1 MKRNMGKGGIT
12 VKENRSVRVHEIC
25 LLDRSAD
32 QESSAFRAKI
42 LDLGG
47 EPPHLSSVG
56 WAQVCLVAE
65 DGGVLCV
72 HDQTIPC
79 KSGELYVI
87 APNLPHGFFLKDG
100 SDSLVMSRLSF
111 PVELLPE
118 RDAAD
123 ERSQRFCFGVFGD
136 GSGVSYAMLDQQTL
150 RKINT
155 LLAAIEGEAVE
166 RRQDWMSVTRAFL
179 VQLLVTVGRYIN
191 CSIKNETPALSKNW
205 TLVTSV
211 QRIVK
216 ERFDDCNLTL
226 GEVADFF
233 YVSKSYLS
241 RVFQELTGQPF
252 SVYLRSVRMEQ
263 ACRLLRETD
272 MNVEQIVEKCGL
284 RDVHSF
290 YRVFSEHMQMTP
302 NGYRKRLALSGG
314 AEDGAGE
321 AASGL
326 LRKISEDLQKGKAK
340 AVVER
345 VERALELGISADR
358 ILEEGLLLGMEL
370 IGEKFRNN
378 QVYVPEVL
386 VAARAMNVSAQL
398 LKPHLSTGS
407 RQTRGRVCIGTVE
420 GDLHDI
426 GKNLVKMMMEG
437 SGLEVIDLGVD
448 VSPKTFVQTAIE
460 QNCRLICCSALLTT
474 TMNVTAQV
482 VREAERAGIRDR
494 VRIMI
499 GGAPI
504 TEEFCKR
511 IGADRYTDNAAEAAK
526 AAVELLEE
534 LEKNEFK

>member
-1 MKRNMGKGGIT
+1 LSKNQK
-12 VKENRSVRVHEIC
+12 VRIHEIN
-25 LLDRSAD
+25 LLNREACCGSNAFPSVDLKPSA
-32 QESSAFRAKI
+32 EALR
-42 LDLGG
+42 LT
-47 EPPHLSSVG
+47 SVS

-87 APNLPHGFFLKDG
+87 APNLPHGFFLRDAE
-100 SDSLVMSRLSF
+100 DTLVMSRLSF

-118 RDAAD
+118 REAAD
-123 ERSQRFCFGVFGD
+123 ERSPRFCFGVFGD

-155 LLAAIEGEAVE
+155 LLAAIEGEAAE
-166 RRQDWMSVTRAFL
+166 RRQDWLSVTRAFL

-233 YVSKSYLS
+233 YVSKSFLS
-241 RVFQELTGQPF
+241 RVFQELTGQQF

-272 MNVEQIVEKCGL
+272 MTVEQIVEKCGL

-290 YRVFSEHMQMTP
+290 YRVFGEHMQMTP
-302 NGYRKRLALSGG
+302 NAYRKRPIQTNG
-314 AEDGAGE
+314 ADE
-321 AASGL
+321 AAHLEVLGL
-326 LRKISEDLQKGKAK
+326 LRGISEDLQRGKAK
-340 AVVER
+340 AVAER
-345 VERALELGISADR
+345 VERALALGVPADR
-358 ILEEGLLLGMEL
+358 ILEEGLLLGMSL

-386 VAARAMNVSAQL
+386 VAARAMNVSAEL
-398 LKPHLSTGS
+398 LRPHLSAGA
-407 RQTRGRVCIGTVE
+407 RQVRGRVCIGTVE

-437 SGLEVIDLGVD
+437 RGLEVIDLGVD

-460 QNCRLICCSALLTT
+460 RRCEIICCSALLTT
-474 TMNVTAQV
+474 TMHVTAEV

-499 GGAPI
+499 GGAPV
-504 TEEFCKR
+504 TEEFCRR
-511 IGADRYTDNAAEAAK
+511 IGADRYTDNAAEAARV
-526 AAVELLEE
+526 AVELLEE
-534 LEKNEFK
+534 INRK